1 MFWPI
6 LEDAAVFGLSPHMVD
21 AFVMYLITDKTQI
34 KHVLS
39 KFVSA
44 RYKL

>member
-6 LEDAAVFGLSPHMVD
+6 LEDIAMFGAAPCMVR
-21 AFVMYLITDKTQI
+21 AFVMYLIIDKTQI
-34 KHVLS
+34 EHVLR